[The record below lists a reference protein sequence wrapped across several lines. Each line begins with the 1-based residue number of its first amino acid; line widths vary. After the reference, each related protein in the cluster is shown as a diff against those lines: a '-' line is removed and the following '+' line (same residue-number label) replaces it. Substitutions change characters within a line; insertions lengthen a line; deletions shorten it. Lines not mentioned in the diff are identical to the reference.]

1 MKRMVKTMDDFNPI
15 DDINTGCVMLDAI
28 LFAVI
33 AILFAVIL
41 IGTAMAI
48 IMVPFLLI
56 QALMSLFGG
65 G

>member
-33 AILFAVIL
+33 L

-48 IMVPFLLI
+48 ITVPFLLI